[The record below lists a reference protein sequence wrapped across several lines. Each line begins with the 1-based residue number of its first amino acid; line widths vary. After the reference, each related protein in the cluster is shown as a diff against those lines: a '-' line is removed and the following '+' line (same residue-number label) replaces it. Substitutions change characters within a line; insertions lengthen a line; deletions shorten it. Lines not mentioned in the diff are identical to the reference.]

1 MNNFAFSLILAMNI
15 WDLSEFAPN
24 SGSHSLKRNAR
35 ELQPQTREN
44 LQIPMTRS
52 NKSVESESYL
62 VNYGIL

>member
-35 ELQPQTREN
+35 GTATTN
-44 LQIPMTRS
+44 
-52 NKSVESESYL
+52 
-62 VNYGIL
+62 